1 MVPFSVKFAL
11 SYNAHFDILFLGEDG
26 DMTNA
31 VMYRETGTMD
41 EIVEDPAAPRPG
53 AVSPPGPVTRHYDR
67 YQKLWNAAETEED
80 TIAFIRRRIQDLG

>member
-1 MVPFSVKFAL
+1 
-11 SYNAHFDILFLGEDG
+11 
-26 DMTNA
+26 
-31 VMYRETGTMD
+31 MYRETGTMD

-67 YQKLWNAAETEED
+67 YQKLWNAADNEED